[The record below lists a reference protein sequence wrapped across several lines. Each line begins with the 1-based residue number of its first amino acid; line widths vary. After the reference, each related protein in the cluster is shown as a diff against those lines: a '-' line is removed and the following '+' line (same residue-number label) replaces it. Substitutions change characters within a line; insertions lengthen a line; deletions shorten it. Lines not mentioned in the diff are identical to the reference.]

1 MLPLKQSTVS
11 TIIVGPVL
19 DSTGS
24 AYDSMTLSDFDI
36 SKNGANTTLTGA
48 TVTSISNGRYT
59 IALTTGNT
67 DTLGRLVITVN
78 KSTYAM
84 TAFQFLVMTSG
95 SYDAIVTNTGA
106 SLGNLDASVNAVK
119 AKTDNLPASPAAVG
133 SAMTLTTGQL
143 TNAQAATIPAA
154 GTVAVSGD
162 AMTLTSGERTSVA
175 AAVWNALTAG
185 ITTAN
190 SIGKRLLDFV
200 TTLVYSAPPSA
211 ASVASAVLTTQ
222 LTESYAADGSAPTL
236 SQAVM
241 LIQQVLTES
250 SISGVTMTV
259 KKVDGSTTAIV
270 LTLNDSSAP
279 TSITRSS

>member
-1 MLPLKQSTVS
+1 MLPLKQSTVA
-11 TIIVGPVL
+11 TIVVGPVL
-19 DSTGS
+19 DSTG
-24 AYDSMTLSDFDI
+24 AVYDSMALGDFDI
-36 SKNGANTTLTGA
+36 SKNGVNAALSGA
-48 TVTSISNGRYT
+48 TVSPLTNGRYA
-59 IALTTGNT
+59 IALTAGNT

-84 TAFQFLVMTSG
+84 TAFQYLVMTSG
-95 SYDAIVTNTGA
+95 SFDALVTNTGA
-106 SLGNLDASVNAVK
+106 SLGNLDAAVSLVK

-162 AMTLTSGERTSVA
+162 AMTLTSGERTSIA
-175 AAVWNALTAG
+175 AAVWNALTSG
-185 ITTAN
+185 IITAN

-211 ASVASAVLTTQ
+211 ASVATAVLTTQ
-222 LTESYAADGSAPTL
+222 MTESYAIDGTAPTV
-236 SQAVM
+236 SQALM

-250 SISGVTMTV
+250 TISGVTMTV
-259 KKVDGSTTAIV
+259 KKLDGSTTAIV
-270 LTLNDSSAP
+270 LTLNDSSTP